1 MKILTAMDYI
11 QKKERLD
18 YLLELIKKERCNTI
32 KDIALKFDI
41 SQRTAKRMIATLR
54 DMGHQISYSKFSNKY
69 FMEEDKK

>member
-1 MKILTAMDYI
+1 MDYI

-41 SQRTAKRMIATLR
+41 SQRTAKRMIATIR
-54 DMGHQISYSKFSNKY
+54 DMGHQITYSKFSNKY
-69 FMEEDKK
+69 FVKEDKK